1 MNESTTMSYLLF
13 PKNIR
18 LPYNKNISIS
28 KEKARDEEAFSLLI
42 PENKTDAIVN
52 YLKNHA
58 GFKNA
63 IPSFD
68 KGEEYGISRIIK
80 APWELHLRIYS
91 SSYFPDFSKIY
102 AHIEIARKYV
112 EHLNFRYVQPVVYE
126 PFKFYKNIFS
136 ELIVA
141 YESKYIVEHVNE
153 NYWFKILNP
162 DKLTPVSPASII
174 GFTATSI
181 SSKIK
186 NYFSNPK
193 H

>member
-1 MNESTTMSYLLF
+1 MTYLLF

-18 LPYNKNISIS
+18 LSNNVNLSIP
-28 KEKARDEEAFSLLI
+28 KEKAKDEESFSLLI

-68 KGEEYGISRIIK
+68 KGEEYGISKIIK

-102 AHIEIARKYV
+102 AHVEIARKYV
-112 EHLNFRYVQPVVYE
+112 EHLNFKYVQPVVYE
-126 PFKFYKNIFS
+126 PFKFYKDVFS
-136 ELIVA
+136 ELIIA
-141 YESKYIVEHVNE
+141 YESKHIVEHVNE
-153 NYWFKILNP
+153 NYWFRVLNP
-162 DKLTPVSPASII
+162 AKLTPVSALSIMEYTAS
-174 GFTATSI
+174 SI

-186 NYFSNPK
+186 GYFGNTK
-193 H
+193 R